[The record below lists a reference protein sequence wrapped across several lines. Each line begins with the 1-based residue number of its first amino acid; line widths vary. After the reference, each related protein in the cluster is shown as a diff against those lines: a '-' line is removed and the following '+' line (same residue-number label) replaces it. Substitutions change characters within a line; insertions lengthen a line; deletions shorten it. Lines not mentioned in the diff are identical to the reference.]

1 MWECAKCALLFN
13 VCPRLLPQLSL
24 SSHAISRRASFRN
37 ETHFKVVTDCRGPH
51 LPANKLHWD
60 TRTSPTGLPLACASR
75 CNSGQ
80 TFPDPI
86 AAGGRAH
93 RPTTTAHYSENLK
106 GGLGGCGGRWGGG
119 QTGTGTLLWH
129 SSPFFPSPHSCW
141 PTSSLSTLRYVDP
154 AWSTG
159 SQQDQNITAL
169 PGPFPESLLGST

>member
-1 MWECAKCALLFN
+1 MPNVLFN
-13 VCPRLLPQLSL
+13 VCPSLLPQLSL
-24 SSHAISRRASFRN
+24 SSHAISRWASFRN

-93 RPTTTAHYSENLK
+93 QPTTTAHYSENLK

-119 QTGTGTLLWH
+119 QKGKGTLLWH
-129 SSPFFPSPHSCW
+129 SSPFFPSPHHADPLLLCQPSG
-141 PTSSLSTLRYVDP
+141 TL
-154 AWSTG
+154 T
-159 SQQDQNITAL
+159 L
-169 PGPFPESLLGST
+169 PGPLGLSRTKT